1 MSLSPV
7 QNNLRRYPRYADN
20 RKVRVKGGADGSA
33 WDQEGTLDDISGSGA
48 SLRINVEMHNN
59 AFVDMHVQGVG
70 SVRGSVVRAYD
81 GGAAVEFE
89 MAESKK
95 EQLANS
101 LAAFNKNVR
110 RGGY

>member
-1 MSLSPV
+1 MSVSPV

-48 SLRINVEMHNN
+48 SLQINVQVHNN

-70 SVRGSVVRAYD
+70 HVRGNVVRAYD
-81 GGAAVEFE
+81 GGAAVSFD
-89 MAESKK
+89 MADSKK

-101 LAAFNKNVR
+101 LAAFNKTIR

>member
-1 MSLSPV
+1 MSVSPV

-20 RKVRVKGGADGSA
+20 RKVRVKGGADGSV
-33 WDQEGTLDDISGSGA
+33 WEQEGSLDDISGSGA
-48 SLRINVEMHNN
+48 SVRIDIPMHNN

-70 SVRGSVVRAYD
+70 PVKGNVVRAYD